1 MSEHEDC
8 RNGGAD
14 APTRLVDVGPSDGS
28 QEPRIVCGKK
38 CEEQPA
44 RYMTL
49 SYCWGSTTKNSSWTL
64 TTENIDRF
72 RAGIQRNQ
80 LPQTFLDVIKL
91 IRKLKERYV
100 WIDALCILQ
109 DSSSDWEK
117 EASSMARIY
126 KNSLCT
132 IISPSPDPTKPLFIE
147 RDPHL
152 VSPAVL
158 QLFTRNR
165 SHSGTVRFHPVL
177 PKWKS
182 SFEGQNDPEL
192 RETLPTRRRAW
203 CFQEYE
209 LSCRTIAFTTHQFV
223 WACKEMQC
231 FEEEFS
237 SLSRPLGELMD
248 RRTLAKDR
256 ETVHPHIHFFVRWI
270 LRILDFLGLFR
281 LLRLLGRV
289 ERVSTSYE
297 PCHELENRIWKGGVL
312 NREPPERL
320 GLDRGWEK
328 VVEEI
333 TSRDI
338 TYWTDRLP
346 ALSGLAAKRQQAT
359 GDKYLAGLWKSNLKT
374 ELLWQVKDQE
384 NPIRLPKPDNVP
396 TWSWS
401 TVSGAVRFPRRSFGL
416 NAFESHMQS
425 PIGDEVVIV
434 EADVE
439 VIGEN
444 PFGRA
449 KSGYITLQGRLLCAS
464 VGTKESTTSRN
475 LHIPEG
481 RPWQYLL

>member
-1 MSEHEDC
+1 
-8 RNGGAD
+8 
-14 APTRLVDVGPSDGS
+14 
-28 QEPRIVCGKK
+28 
-38 CEEQPA
+38 
-44 RYMTL
+44 MTL

-91 IRKLKERYV
+91 TRQLKERYV

-109 DSSSDWEK
+109 DSPSDWEK

-132 IISPSPDPTKPLFIE
+132 IISPSSDPTKPLFIE
-147 RDPHL
+147 RNPYL
-152 VSPAVL
+152 VCPAVL
-158 QLFTRNR
+158 QLFTPNW

-177 PKWKS
+177 PKWKGNFS
-182 SFEGQNDPEL
+182 GSCEGQNDPGL
-192 RETLPTRRRAW
+192 RESLPTRRRAW

-209 LSCRTIAFTTHQFV
+209 LSYRTITFTTHQFV
-223 WACKEMQC
+223 WVCKDMQC
-231 FEEEFS
+231 FEEDFS
-237 SLSRPLGELMD
+237 SFSRPLGELMD
-248 RRTLAKDR
+248 RRTPANDG
-256 ETVHPHIHFFVRWI
+256 ETVHF
-270 LRILDFLGLFR
+270 
-281 LLRLLGRV
+281 GRV
-289 ERVSTSYE
+289 EQVSTPYE
-297 PCHELENRIWKGGVL
+297 PCHELGNRIWEGGIL
-312 NREPPERL
+312 NREPSECP

-359 GDKYLAGLWKSNLKT
+359 GDKYLAGLWKGNLKT
-374 ELLWQVKDQE
+374 ELLWQVEDQE

-416 NAFESHMQS
+416 NSFESHMPS
-425 PIGDEVVIV
+425 PIGNEVVIV

-444 PFGRA
+444 PFGRV
-449 KSGYITLQGRLLCAS
+449 KSGYITLQG
-464 VGTKESTTSRN
+464 
-475 LHIPEG
+475 
-481 RPWQYLL
+481 